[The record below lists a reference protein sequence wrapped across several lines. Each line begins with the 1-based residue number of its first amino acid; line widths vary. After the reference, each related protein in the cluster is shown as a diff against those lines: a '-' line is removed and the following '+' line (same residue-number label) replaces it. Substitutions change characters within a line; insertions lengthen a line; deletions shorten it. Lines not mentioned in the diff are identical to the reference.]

1 MGNCVSPKKCN
12 MKDENLMINNIT
24 NLNKYIDKLNEKNKE
39 VDIIYSKKLGKIELD
54 NDSDYNN
61 IDNIEEMEYINI
73 CEKYKEI
80 INRQLTL
87 VDEFNNTSLIYKNI
101 INN

>member
-1 MGNCVSPKKCN
+1 MGNCESNKKYS

-24 NLNKYIDKLNEKNKE
+24 NLNKYINKLNNKNKE
-39 VDIIYSKKLGKIELD
+39 LDIIYSKKLGKIEVE
-54 NDSDYNN
+54 NYSDYNN
-61 IDNIEEMEYINI
+61 INNNEEMEYINI
-73 CEKYKEI
+73 CEKYKDI
-80 INRQLTL
+80 INRQIIL